1 MEFRKRCLE
10 SSPRKVSATTSANES
25 SVLLLLVRLIC
36 KKRKDAEMHCFI
48 DLVLLGAPLEVRTL
62 TCYTNCNGLRTSLGR
77 CSSHAD
83 TRSSPLCWS
92 CCWACR
98 TRTCTHV
105 LPIHL
110 NRFFLMGKLKMRRL
124 LSRSLWPL
132 SPPTWILLL
141 HTWQDRRQDL
151 EDGNL
156 CRSW

>member
-110 NRFFLMGKLKMRRL
+110 NRFFFNGEIENA
-124 LSRSLWPL
+124 SSAEPL
-132 SPPTWILLL
+132 TVTLESSDLDPPPAHLAGQAAGLGG
-141 HTWQDRRQDL
+141 R
-151 EDGNL
+151 
-156 CRSW
+156 